1 MQGLLPLRLSPG
13 EDLRA
18 ALEAAARRLAPQ
30 GAFVLSGIGSLSDPR
45 LRLAGAETALTLSGP
60 FELLT
65 LAGTLTAAQGAHLHM
80 TVADA
85 QGRVWGGHV
94 LPGNRVR
101 TTVELLLLAPSGW
114 QLTRAPDPATGYAE
128 LQVQPAPVIE
138 HGA

>member
-1 MQGLLPLRLSPG
+1 MQGLCWPLRLSPG

-65 LAGTLTAAQGAHLHM
+65 LAGTLTAQGAHLHM

-101 TTVELLLLAPSGW
+101 TTAELLLMAPAGW
-114 QLTRAPDPATGYAE
+114 QLTRAPDPASGWAE
-128 LQVQPAPVIE
+128 LQVQPAAVQE